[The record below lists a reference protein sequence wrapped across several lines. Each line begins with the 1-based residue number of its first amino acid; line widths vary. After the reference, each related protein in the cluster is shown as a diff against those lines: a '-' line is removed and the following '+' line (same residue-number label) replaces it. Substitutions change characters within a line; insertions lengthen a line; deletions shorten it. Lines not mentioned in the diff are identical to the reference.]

1 MPLVSKRKLY
11 KEIEDKMY
19 ETFWEAI
26 SKLKSKEDVQSFISD
41 LLSPVE
47 RMMIAKRLAIA
58 ALLLRNYSY
67 VSIKDTLKVSG
78 ATIAKVSLVL
88 NNNQGYKVAVNK
100 IARSEITR
108 GFWQDIEN
116 LLYRLRNTHY
126 AFEEDKIVKK
136 KLGHKKKTLV

>member
-11 KEIEDKMY
+11 RKIEDKMF

-26 SKLKSKEDVQSFISD
+26 SKLKSKEEIRSFVSD

-67 VSIKDTLKVSG
+67 DSIKDTLKVSG

-100 IARSEITR
+100 IARSEATR
-108 GFWQDIEN
+108 EFWHDIEN
-116 LLYRLRNTHY
+116 LLFRLGNAHY
-126 AFEEDKIVKK
+126 AFEEEKIVKR
-136 KLGHKKKTLV
+136 KLRHKRKTLV